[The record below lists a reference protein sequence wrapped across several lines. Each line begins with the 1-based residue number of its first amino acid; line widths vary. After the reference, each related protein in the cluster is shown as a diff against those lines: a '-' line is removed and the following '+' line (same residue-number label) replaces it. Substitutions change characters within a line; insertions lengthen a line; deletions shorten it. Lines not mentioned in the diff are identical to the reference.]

1 MKEGDNMAGIDWS
14 FIWEGFLQTM
24 EMVVIST
31 VFAYIVGLPLGVIL
45 SVSKKDGLSPNK
57 VVYNILAF
65 IVNVSRSI
73 PFLIFLVVLIP
84 LTRLIVG
91 TSIGTEATIVP
102 LTFGAIPIVAR
113 MVEASL
119 EEVGSG
125 IVEAAL
131 ALGAKKREVVVN
143 FILPEAF
150 PSLLQGAAINF
161 VTILGY
167 SAMAGFIG
175 GGGLGAIAYQH
186 GFIRYKTD
194 ILMVTVIILVVIV
207 WAGQELGLKLAS
219 RARHS

>member
-1 MKEGDNMAGIDWS
+1 MAGLGWS
-14 FIWEGFLQTM
+14 FIWQGFLQTM
-24 EMVVIST
+24 EMVIIST
-31 VFAYIVGLPLGVIL
+31 VFAYLAGLRFGVIL
-45 SVSKKDGLSPNK
+45 SVTKKGGLCENRI
-57 VVYNILAF
+57 VYNILAV
-65 IVNVSRSI
+65 IVNISRSI

-102 LTFGAIPIVAR
+102 LTMGAIPIVAR

-119 EEVGSG
+119 EEVGHG
-125 IVEAAL
+125 IVEAA
-131 ALGAKKREVVVN
+131 GAMGASKWQVITQ
-143 FILPEAF
+143 FILPEAV
-150 PSLLQGAAINF
+150 PSLIQGSAINF

-194 ILMVTVIILVVIV
+194 VLFITVAILVVIV
-207 WAGQELGLKLAS
+207 WIGQELGLKIAKK
-219 RARHS
+219 ARH

>member
-1 MKEGDNMAGIDWS
+1 MAGIDWS

-24 EMVVIST
+24 EMVFIST
-31 VFAYIVGLPLGVIL
+31 ILAYVAGLPLGVIL
-45 SVSKKDGLSPNK
+45 SVTKKGGLCKNP
-57 VVYNILAF
+57 VVYNLLAIL
-65 IVNVSRSI
+65 VNISRSI
-73 PFLIFLVVLIP
+73 PFLIFLVILLP

-102 LTFGAIPIVAR
+102 LTIGAIPIVAR

-119 EEVGSG
+119 EEVGNG

-131 ALGAKKREVVVN
+131 AMGASRWQVITS
-143 FILPEAF
+143 FILPEAV
-150 PSLLQGAAINF
+150 PSLVQGAAINF

-186 GFIRYKTD
+186 GYIRYKTD
-194 ILMVTVIILVVIV
+194 VLLVTVTILVVIV
-207 WAGQELGLKLAS
+207 WVGQELGLVIAKK
-219 RARHS
+219 ARH

>member
-1 MKEGDNMAGIDWS
+1 MAGIDWS

-31 VFAYIVGLPLGVIL
+31 VLAYIAGLPLGVVL
-45 SVSKKDGLSPNK
+45 SVTKQGRLAENRA
-57 VVYNILAF
+57 VYNILAVL
-65 IVNVSRSI
+65 VNISRSI
-73 PFLIFLVVLIP
+73 PFLIFLVLLIP
-84 LTRLIVG
+84 VTRLIVG

-102 LTFGAIPIVAR
+102 LTAGAIPIVAR

-119 EEVGSG
+119 EEVDGG
-125 IVEAAL
+125 IIEAAL
-131 ALGAKKREVVVN
+131 AMGASKWQVITG
-143 FILPEAF
+143 FLLPEAV
-150 PSLLQGAAINF
+150 PSLIQGSAINF

-194 ILMVTVIILVVIV
+194 ILIVTVCILVIIV
-207 WAGQELGLKLAS
+207 WIGQELGLKIAKKV
-219 RARHS
+219 RR

>member
-1 MKEGDNMAGIDWS
+1 MAGIDWS

-24 EMVVIST
+24 EMVFIST
-31 VFAYIVGLPLGVIL
+31 ILAYVAGLPLGVIL
-45 SVSKKDGLSPNK
+45 SVTKKGGLCKNS
-57 VVYNILAF
+57 VVYNLLAIL
-65 IVNVSRSI
+65 VNISRSI
-73 PFLIFLVVLIP
+73 PFLIFLVILLP

-102 LTFGAIPIVAR
+102 LTIGAIPIVAR

-119 EEVGSG
+119 EEVGNG

-131 ALGAKKREVVVN
+131 AMGASRWQVITS
-143 FILPEAF
+143 FILPEAV
-150 PSLLQGAAINF
+150 PSLIQGAAINF

-186 GFIRYKTD
+186 GYIRYKTD
-194 ILMVTVIILVVIV
+194 VLLVTVTILVVIV
-207 WAGQELGLKLAS
+207 WVGQELGLVIAKK
-219 RARHS
+219 ARH

>member
-1 MKEGDNMAGIDWS
+1 MAGIDWS

-24 EMVVIST
+24 EMVFIST
-31 VFAYIVGLPLGVIL
+31 ILAYVAGLPFGVIL
-45 SVSKKDGLSPNK
+45 SVTKKGGLCKNP
-57 VVYNILAF
+57 VVYNLLAIL
-65 IVNVSRSI
+65 VNISRSI
-73 PFLIFLVVLIP
+73 PFLIFLVILLP

-102 LTFGAIPIVAR
+102 LTIGAIPIVAR

-119 EEVGSG
+119 EEVGNG

-131 ALGAKKREVVVN
+131 AMGASRWQVITS
-143 FILPEAF
+143 FILPEAV
-150 PSLLQGAAINF
+150 PSLIQGAAINF

-186 GFIRYKTD
+186 GYIRYKTD
-194 ILMVTVIILVVIV
+194 VLLVTVTILVVIV
-207 WAGQELGLKLAS
+207 WVGQELGLVIAKK
-219 RARHS
+219 ARH

>member
-1 MKEGDNMAGIDWS
+1 MAGIDWS

-31 VFAYIVGLPLGVIL
+31 VLAYIAGLPLGVVL
-45 SVSKKDGLSPNK
+45 SVTKQGRLAENRL
-57 VVYNILAF
+57 VYNILAVL
-65 IVNVSRSI
+65 VNISRSI
-73 PFLIFLVVLIP
+73 PFLIFLVLLIP
-84 LTRLIVG
+84 VTRLIVG

-102 LTFGAIPIVAR
+102 LTAGAIPIVAR

-119 EEVGSG
+119 EEVDGG
-125 IVEAAL
+125 IIEAAL
-131 ALGAKKREVVVN
+131 AMGASKWQVITG
-143 FILPEAF
+143 FLLPEAV
-150 PSLLQGAAINF
+150 PSLIQGSAINF

-194 ILMVTVIILVVIV
+194 ILIVTVCILVIIV
-207 WAGQELGLKLAS
+207 WIGQELGLKIAKKV
-219 RARHS
+219 RR

>member
-1 MKEGDNMAGIDWS
+1 MAGIDWS

-24 EMVVIST
+24 EMVIIST
-31 VFAYIVGLPLGVIL
+31 VFAYLAGLPFGVIL
-45 SVSKKDGLSPNK
+45 SVTKKGGLCENRI
-57 VVYNILAF
+57 VYNILAV
-65 IVNVSRSI
+65 IVNISRSI

-102 LTFGAIPIVAR
+102 LTMGAIPIVAR

-119 EEVGSG
+119 EEVGHG
-125 IVEAAL
+125 IVEAAV
-131 ALGAKKREVVVN
+131 AMGASKWQVITQ
-143 FILPEAF
+143 FILPEAV
-150 PSLLQGAAINF
+150 PSLIQGSAINF

-194 ILMVTVIILVVIV
+194 VLFITVAILVVIV
-207 WAGQELGLKLAS
+207 WIGQELGLKIAKK
-219 RARHS
+219 ARH

>member
-1 MKEGDNMAGIDWS
+1 MAGIDWN

-24 EMVVIST
+24 EMVILST
-31 VFAYIVGLPLGVIL
+31 ILAYVAGLPLGVIL
-45 SVSKKDGLSPNK
+45 WITKKNGLSPNA
-57 VVYNILAF
+57 VVYHSLAF
-65 IVNVSRSI
+65 LVNVSRSI

-84 LTRLIVG
+84 FTRLVVG

-102 LTFGAIPIVAR
+102 LTMGAIPIVAR

-125 IVEAAL
+125 IIEAAL
-131 ALGAKKREVVVN
+131 ALGANKRQVVIH
-143 FILPEAF
+143 FILPESL

-194 ILMVTVIILVVIV
+194 ILMITVLILIAIV
-207 WAGQELGLKLAS
+207 WIGQEAGLKLA
-219 RARHS
+219 AKIRHS

>member
-1 MKEGDNMAGIDWS
+1 MAGIDWS

-31 VFAYIVGLPLGVIL
+31 VLAYVAGLPLGVVL
-45 SVSKKDGLSPNK
+45 SVTKQGRLAENRLI
-57 VVYNILAF
+57 YNILAVL
-65 IVNVSRSI
+65 VNISRSI
-73 PFLIFLVVLIP
+73 PFLIFLVLLIP
-84 LTRLIVG
+84 VTRLIVG

-102 LTFGAIPIVAR
+102 LTAGAIPIVAR

-119 EEVGSG
+119 EEVDGG
-125 IVEAAL
+125 IIEAAL
-131 ALGAKKREVVVN
+131 AMGASKWQVITG
-143 FILPEAF
+143 FLLPEAV
-150 PSLLQGAAINF
+150 PSLIQGSAINF

-194 ILMVTVIILVVIV
+194 ILIVTVCILVIIV
-207 WAGQELGLKLAS
+207 WIGQELGLKIAKKV
-219 RARHS
+219 RR

>member
-1 MKEGDNMAGIDWS
+1 MAGIDWS

-24 EMVVIST
+24 EMVFIST
-31 VFAYIVGLPLGVIL
+31 ILAYVAGLPLGVIL
-45 SVSKKDGLSPNK
+45 SVTKKGGLCKNP
-57 VVYNILAF
+57 VVYNLLAIL
-65 IVNVSRSI
+65 VNISRSI
-73 PFLIFLVVLIP
+73 PFLIFLVILLP

-102 LTFGAIPIVAR
+102 LTIGAIPIVAR

-119 EEVGSG
+119 EEVGNG

-131 ALGAKKREVVVN
+131 AMGASRWQVITS
-143 FILPEAF
+143 FILPEAV
-150 PSLLQGAAINF
+150 PSLIQGAAINF

-186 GFIRYKTD
+186 GYIRYKTD
-194 ILMVTVIILVVIV
+194 VLLVTVTILVVIV
-207 WAGQELGLKLAS
+207 WVGQELGLVIAKKA
-219 RARHS
+219 

>member
-1 MKEGDNMAGIDWS
+1 MAGIDWS

-24 EMVVIST
+24 EMVFIST
-31 VFAYIVGLPLGVIL
+31 ILAYVAGLPLGVIL
-45 SVSKKDGLSPNK
+45 SVTKKGGLCKNP
-57 VVYNILAF
+57 VVYNLLAIL
-65 IVNVSRSI
+65 VNISRSI
-73 PFLIFLVVLIP
+73 PFLIFLVILLP

-102 LTFGAIPIVAR
+102 LTIGAIPIVAR

-119 EEVGSG
+119 EEVGNG

-131 ALGAKKREVVVN
+131 AMGASRWQVITS
-143 FILPEAF
+143 FILPEAV
-150 PSLLQGAAINF
+150 PSLIQGAAINF

-186 GFIRYKTD
+186 GYIRYKTD
-194 ILMVTVIILVVIV
+194 VLLVTVTILVVIV
-207 WAGQELGLKLAS
+207 WVGQELGLVIAKK
-219 RARHS
+219 ARH